1 MQGVRSM
8 VREQYIMDGV
18 YLQKTDL
25 GDFKIFSTDGEGHE
39 VNTIYISRKM
49 VIYILKFMD
58 RWLEE

>member
-1 MQGVRSM
+1 M

-39 VNTIYISRKM
+39 VNTIYISREM